1 VSPSSR
7 PGRRALALVLVIVAS
22 QVWLIGLA
30 SAQLSPPPPT
40 PVPPDGSLSPFPT
53 ALDTPADP
61 LAVPRISAP
70 SAVLAELSSGQVLYA
85 KDARARRSIASLTKI
100 MTALLTLE
108 RTDPAEIVTVRPDS
122 VLADRGG
129 IAALGLEVGERISVT
144 DLLDALMLQS
154 ANDAAIA
161 LADHVAGSEPRF
173 VRIMNRRADRLGMAR
188 TRFRSPN
195 GLDDRG
201 TSTAQ
206 DLVTLTRAAYRT
218 EGFAPIVAQMHASVP
233 APDGSTRELQNRNAM
248 LWLYP
253 GAIGVKTGYTSAAG
267 YCVVAVAEREG
278 RSLVA
283 VVLGAPGDAFS
294 DAAALLD
301 HGFTAFEEH
310 TFVDAGEPSG
320 VVPLTGGAV
329 PVETGARLVALV
341 ATATLGNVR
350 ERVDVD
356 PDAAYP
362 PAPGARVAT
371 LRISIPGFDLGSV
384 PLVVSAVPPPPPA
397 PDGTWWGR
405 AASAIGRGIG
415 AAFSALF
422 G

>member
-1 VSPSSR
+1 MKPSSR
-7 PGRRALALVLVIVAS
+7 PTRRALALVVVVVAS
-22 QVWLIGLA
+22 QVALIGLA

-40 PVPPDGSLSPFPT
+40 PVPPDGSLSPFPS

-61 LAVPRISAP
+61 LPVPEISAAA
-70 SAVLAELSSGQVLYA
+70 AVLAELSSGQVLYA

-108 RTDPAEIVTVRPDS
+108 RSDPDELVTVRPDA
-122 VLADRGG
+122 VLADEGG
-129 IAALGLEVGERISVT
+129 IAALGLQVGERISVA

-161 LADHVAGSEPRF
+161 LADHVAGSEARF
-173 VRIMNRRADRLGMAR
+173 VRIMNRRAERLGMGR

-201 TSTAQ
+201 TSTAH

-253 GAIGVKTGYTSAAG
+253 GAIGVKTGYTSVAG
-267 YCVVAVAEREG
+267 YCVVAVAEQDG
-278 RSLVA
+278 RTLAA

-301 HGFTAFEEH
+301 HGFAAFEEH
-310 TFVDAGEPSG
+310 TFVEAGEPSG
-320 VVPLTGGAV
+320 VVSLVGGAV
-329 PVETGARLVALV
+329 PVQTGARLVALV
-341 ATATLGNVR
+341 ARSAIEDVR

-356 PDAAYP
+356 PAAAYP
-362 PAPGARVAT
+362 PAPGERVAT

-384 PLVVSAVPPPPPA
+384 PLVVSSVPPPPP
-397 PDGTWWGR
+397 PPEGTWWSR
-405 AASAIGRGIG
+405 AASAIGRAVG
-415 AAFSALF
+415 AAFSALS

>member
-1 VSPSSR
+1 MTPVS
-7 PGRRALALVLVIVAS
+7 RRTWRASALVVVIVALQIS
-22 QVWLIGLA
+22 LIGFA
-30 SAQLSPPPPT
+30 SAQLAPPPPT
-40 PVPPDGSLSPFPT
+40 PVPPDGSLSPFPS

-61 LAVPRISAP
+61 LLVPEISAD
-70 SAVLAELSSGQVLYA
+70 SAVLAELSTGQVLYG
-85 KDARARRSIASLTKI
+85 KDPRARRSIASLTKI

-108 RTDPAEIVTVRPDS
+108 RTDPSEVVVVRSDAVIDDP
-122 VLADRGG
+122 GG
-129 IAALGLEVGERISVT
+129 VAALGLQAGEEISVAH
-144 DLLDALMLQS
+144 LLDALMLQS

-161 LADHVAGSEPRF
+161 LADHVSGSEDRF
-173 VRIMNRRADRLGMAR
+173 VRLMNRRARHLGLRR
-188 TRFRSPN
+188 THFRSPN

-218 EGFAPIVAQMHASVP
+218 EGFAPIVAQMDASIP
-233 APDGSTRELQNRNAM
+233 APDGSVRELQNRNAM
-248 LWLYP
+248 LWLYA

-267 YCVVAVAEREG
+267 YCVVAVAERDG

-301 HGFTAFEEH
+301 HGFEAFEEH
-310 TFVDAGEPSG
+310 TFVEAGEPSG
-320 VVPLTGGAV
+320 VVSFTGGAV

-341 ATATLGNVR
+341 ATSALEDVR
-350 ERVDVD
+350 RRVEVD
-356 PDAAYP
+356 PSAAYP
-362 PAPGARVAT
+362 PAPGERVAT
-371 LRISIPGFDLGSV
+371 LRVSIPGFDLGSV
-384 PLVVSAVPPPPPA
+384 PLVVSSVPPPPPA
-397 PDGTWWGR
+397 PEGTWWGR
-405 AASAIGRGIG
+405 AASAVARGVG

>member
-1 VSPSSR
+1 VKRPSR
-7 PGRRALALVLVIVAS
+7 PALRGLALAVLIAAS
-22 QVWLIGLA
+22 QVALIGFA

-53 ALDTPADP
+53 ALDTPVDP
-61 LAVPRISAP
+61 LVAPQISAA

-85 KDARARRSIASLTKI
+85 KDPRARRSIASLTKI

-108 RTDPAEIVTVRPDS
+108 RADPGEIVTVRPDA
-122 VLADRGG
+122 VLSDRGG
-129 IAALGLEVGERISVT
+129 IAALGLEAGERISVA

-161 LADHVAGSEPRF
+161 LADHVGGSEARF
-173 VRIMNRRADRLGMAR
+173 VRIMNRRAARLGMER
-188 TRFRSPN
+188 THFRSPN

-201 TSTAQ
+201 SSTAQ

-218 EGFAPIVAQMHASVP
+218 QGFAPVVAQLHASVP
-233 APDGSTRELQNRNAM
+233 APDGSSRELQNRNAM

-253 GAIGVKTGYTSAAG
+253 GAIGVKTGYTSTAG
-267 YCVVAVAEREG
+267 YCVVAVAERDG
-278 RSLVA
+278 RTLVA

-301 HGFTAFEEH
+301 HGFAAFEEH
-310 TFVDAGEPSG
+310 TFVEAGEPSG
-320 VVPLTGGAV
+320 VVSLIGGAV

-341 ATATLGNVR
+341 EITALEDVH
-350 ERVDVD
+350 ERIEVD
-356 PDAAYP
+356 PEAAYP
-362 PAPGARVAT
+362 PSPGARVAT

-384 PLVVSAVPPPPPA
+384 PLVVSAVPPPPP
-397 PDGTWWGR
+397 PPEGTWWGR
-405 AASAIGRGIG
+405 AASAIARGVG
-415 AAFSALF
+415 AAFSAIS